1 MGEWSKKIGEYG
13 EDVVEKFLSI
23 IGWNNPAKGVQ
34 IECLNKNGEHLNE
47 EGKSVH
53 THGIDFLY
61 SYMNPLIDGQLNN
74 IVISSKF
81 KTEKYPNSPTKK
93 FKWFITDLINQ
104 VECYANSPLKYESL
118 SDYRCNSVNDIG
130 VLFWLNNQADS
141 DDDLISKVASARLD
155 YFQNKTIYIVDNKR
169 AAFILEV
176 LRYLKARNE
185 YNYSFYYPSTGRN
198 INPISRN
205 NTGTLL
211 PVEYINSSVLPIK
224 MVKRNN
230 GNETCFMLATID
242 YFDKDTFMR
251 LMGLAKDISTNLS
264 GSIVIE
270 FPDYDS
276 LKHELIVK
284 QATQGFNDRDF
295 TKSISVINYTNPLNA
310 F

>member
-23 IGWNNPAKGVQ
+23 IGWDNPAKGVQ
-34 IECLNKNGEHLNE
+34 IECLKQNGEHLNE
-47 EGKSVH
+47 EGNIVH

-61 SYMNPLIDGQLNN
+61 SYMNPLVDGQLNN
-74 IVISSKF
+74 IVVSSKF
-81 KTEKYPNSPTKK
+81 KTKKYPNSPTKE
-93 FKWFITDLINQ
+93 FKWFISDLINQ
-104 VECYANSPLKYESL
+104 VECYSISPLKYESL
-118 SDYRCNSVNDIG
+118 ADYRCNSVNDIG

-155 YFQNKTIYIVDNKR
+155 VILDKTIYIVDNKR

-176 LRYLKARNE
+176 LRYLKSRNE

-198 INPISRN
+198 INPTSRN
-205 NTGTLL
+205 NTGTIL
-211 PVEYINSSVLPIK
+211 PVEFLNSSVLPVK
-224 MVKRNN
+224 MINVNN
-230 GNETCFMLATID
+230 SNETCFMLATID
-242 YFDKDTFMR
+242 NFDKDTFMR

-264 GSIVIE
+264 GHIVIG

-276 LKHELIVK
+276 LNHELIAS
-284 QATQGFNDRDF
+284 QAKHGFNDVDF
-295 TKSISVINYTNPLNA
+295 TRSISVINYTNPLNA